1 MELPSFQFIH
11 IRCQQLCL
19 FENASNPSAKQEG
32 GKKAFADASL
42 KVRKRSM
49 KFETAAAVTKV
60 ELYHT

>member
-1 MELPSFQFIH
+1 
-11 IRCQQLCL
+11 L